1 MVKIGVTGNMGS
13 GKSTVCSIFEQLG
26 WPVYYS
32 DIRAK
37 WLMNNQDQL
46 KKGIIDLLGSES
58 YLVDGKVNRPF
69 VSNKIF
75 NAPDLLQKLNHLV
88 HPAVKDDFNN
98 WCLGNKKYKYLVKES
113 ALIFEAQLQND
124 LDVIVVVSTPLNTAV
139 KRVMKRDHLS
149 KEHVLKKLKNQMP
162 EEEKKKLADFVINN
176 EDSKNLVKNTMEVY
190 RLIRQ
195 NYN

>member
-1 MVKIGVTGNMGS
+1 MVKIGVTGIMGS
-13 GKSTVCSIFEQLG
+13 GKSTVCSILEQLG

-32 DIRAK
+32 DLRAK
-37 WLMNNQDQL
+37 WLMNNQNRL
-46 KKGIIDLLGSES
+46 KKGIIDLLGSKS
-58 YLVDGKVNRPF
+58 YLEDGKLNRPF

-88 HPAVKDDFNN
+88 HPVVKDDFNN
-98 WCLGNKKYKYLVKES
+98 WCLENKKCKYLVKES

-124 LDVIVVVSTPLNTAV
+124 LDVIVVVSTPINIAL
-139 KRVMKRDHLS
+139 KRVMRRDQLS
-149 KEHVLKKLKNQMP
+149 EEHILRKIKNQMP
-162 EEEKKKLADFVINN
+162 DEEKKKLADFVINN

-190 RLIRQ
+190 RSIRQ